1 MEDVEDSD
9 LFILGAEVPL
19 VTGSAAEPLLMT
31 VGDGM
36 ESFIFSFVR
45 SCSIGP
51 LGLEPFMV
59 AMVECNN
66 AVVNRI
72 LKFAY
77 TVRAL
82 QVEGLSMRKRRV
94 HFATR

>member
-1 MEDVEDSD
+1 MDSD
-9 LFILGAEVPL
+9 LVVLGAEVPL
-19 VTGSAAEPLLMT
+19 VTGSAAEPLLVT

-51 LGLEPFMV
+51 LGLEPLMV

-66 AVVNRI
+66 AVVIRR

-77 TVRAL
+77 TGRAL
-82 QVEGLSMRKRRV
+82 QVEGFSMRKRRV
-94 HFATR
+94 NFATR